1 MVQLRRPL
9 RASLKGWQLKMR
21 RYPMRVSRRRRGN
34 SLSLLFLLA
43 SSASAGANQPDFVL
57 MTAASAHE
65 AAATV
70 IKVTWPDVVRL
81 VDQHPRLAAGQFQAD
96 AARAAAKAAGAAPNP
111 TLEGT
116 VGRGRA
122 QTGDTSRVEWGL
134 SLTMP
139 LGWIAQRGSRV
150 EAAEAAVDVAAAESA
165 VLRREVL
172 LQLRTLFWRL
182 AYEQARVTSL
192 AALDA
197 QTLALVQTVKRRV
210 EKGEVRPIE
219 ATRVEVELE
228 KVATELEAA
237 RTALSSRQAALA
249 LWLGA
254 SAGKTI
260 VAVADMS
267 VLPVALDREAALAK
281 TKATHPAF
289 AAARARTHALA
300 AEVDTEKLARVPGF
314 SLTGLIA
321 DDLDRRAY
329 GVGLAV
335 TLPVWNW
342 NSGGIAQAEAKLAT
356 GRKQAEAVSL
366 DLETTVIEA
375 QAACRSS
382 VLSAARLGSNMV
394 PRSETVAS
402 VMERTYQL
410 GEASLLEVIDARRTL
425 LESRRLYL
433 SALGQAQIDCTRLG
447 VLVGEELP

>member
-1 MVQLRRPL
+1 
-9 RASLKGWQLKMR
+9 MR
-21 RYPMRVSRRRRGN
+21 HNPVRVSRRRRGHFV
-34 SLSLLFLLA
+34 LLPFLLA
-43 SSASAGANQPDFVL
+43 SSASAGPNQPDSVL
-57 MTAASAHE
+57 LPASPTDGSP
-65 AAATV
+65 ATV
-70 IKVTWPDVVRL
+70 INVTWPDVVQL
-81 VDQHPRLAAGQFQAD
+81 VDQHPRVAAGKFQTD
-96 AARAAAKAAGAAPNP
+96 AARGAAKVAGAAPNP

-116 VGRGRA
+116 VGHGRA

-134 SLTMP
+134 TLSMP
-139 LGWIAQRGSRV
+139 LGWIAQRGSRIA
-150 EAAEAAVDVAAAESA
+150 AAEAAVDVAVAESA

-182 AYEQARVTSL
+182 AYEQARVASL

-210 EKGEVRPIE
+210 EKGEARPIE

-228 KVATELEAA
+228 KVTTELEAA

-249 LWLGA
+249 LWLG
-254 SAGKTI
+254 SPAGKTI
-260 VAVADMS
+260 VIVADMS
-267 VLPVALDREAALAK
+267 VPPVALDRETALAK
-281 TKATHPAF
+281 TMATHPAF
-289 AAARARTHALA
+289 VAARARTHALA

-314 SLTGLIA
+314 SLAGLIA

-375 QAACRSS
+375 QAACQSS
-382 VLSAARLGSNMV
+382 VLSAARLGHNMV

-402 VMERTYQL
+402 VMEKTYQL